1 MVLAV
6 ESDTKVEELAKKKKS
21 GEIREKIYVLKNN
34 FEEKRFGEE
43 GKL

>member
-6 ESDTKVEELAKKKKS
+6 ESDTKVEKLAKKS

-34 FEEKRFGEE
+34 FEEKRDLEM
-43 GKL
+43 K